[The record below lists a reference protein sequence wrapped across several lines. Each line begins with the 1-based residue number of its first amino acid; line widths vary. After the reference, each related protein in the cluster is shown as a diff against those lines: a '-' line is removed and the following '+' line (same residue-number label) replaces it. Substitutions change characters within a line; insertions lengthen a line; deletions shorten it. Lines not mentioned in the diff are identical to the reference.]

1 MLIELKFIVSIFFTI
16 FFFEHV
22 RATIGKECVCGN
34 SLAESVG
41 LN

>member
-1 MLIELKFIVSIFFTI
+1 MLIELKFIVSFFTI

-22 RATIGKECVCGN
+22 RATIGKEYACGN
-34 SLAESVG
+34 SWAESVG